1 MSIQIHWACFN
12 WVFIFY
18 KAGGKSLVCILNIT
32 HLSYRHIF
40 SNIFPI
46 LWLSFIFLMVSS
58 VTKHFHFDE
67 TKSTCVF
74 LSFLLLVSY
83 LRRFCPTGGY
93 KDLLLHF
100 LLRSLQFQFLSLGLN
115 CCCLVTK
122 LCLTICDPVDCS
134 LAVSSVHFLGRI
146 LEWVVISFSR
156 GSS

>member
-100 LLRSLQFQFLSLGLN
+100 LLRSLSFLKKFGLIF
-115 CCCLVTK
+115 CV
-122 LCLTICDPVDCS
+122 
-134 LAVSSVHFLGRI
+134 
-146 LEWVVISFSR
+146 
-156 GSS
+156 